1 MGFLENYCTLKI
13 NAMCISKLSIQAVKS
28 YPKFQS
34 VFISIIFNVK
44 QYKKN
49 LLLFYLIINLMF
61 GGLSFIK
68 KKSTNYLILQ
78 IRLKNKKI
86 FFFLKSFINF
96 YLTVLNTADDIYKKL
111 VIRRRVFLTH
121 TSYYRFTYFSFPP
134 IPELDLIY
142 ETFELIYD
150 FISNF
155 KCQLDI
161 VIKNSKSIQQ
171 VGELLLRF
179 YRLPCKV
186 KLKNN

>member
-1 MGFLENYCTLKI
+1 MGLLENYCNLKI
-13 NAMCISKLSIQAVKS
+13 KSMCLSKLSIKALKN
-28 YPKFQS
+28 YPKFKS
-34 VFISIIFNVK
+34 FFISIIVNIK

-61 GGLSFIK
+61 GGLSFVK

-78 IRLKNKKI
+78 VHLKNKKI
-86 FFFLKSFINF
+86 FFFLQAFINF
-96 YLTVLNTADDIYKKL
+96 YLPLLNISDIIYKKL
-111 VIRRRVFLTH
+111 VIRRRMFLIQ
-121 TSYYRFTYFSFPP
+121 TSYYRFTYFCFPP
-134 IPELDLIY
+134 IPELDVIY
-142 ETFELIYD
+142 ENFELIYD

-161 VIKNSKSIQQ
+161 VIRNSKQIQQ

-179 YRLPCKV
+179 YRFPCKI